1 MINRRSLRVKA
12 FKNLYAY
19 ESSKGANY
27 HLALDR
33 INEKFSPDLNSMEV
47 ADKDDLRRKKEL
59 ALKAIDQKLQKENG
73 EIAGEVQ
80 TEVQDAIEFMHQLN
94 KKDFKNLNLN
104 LTGEADR
111 VSEDHIMILSVV
123 EELAFVNKKLSD
135 EKKSLANV
143 LGEKAVSNTN
153 LFQNRVVEKLRNDQA
168 FQKQKIKF
176 KIHWGNHADS
186 LRDWYKGILKKDET
200 YKEYCKKETPDYADD
215 WDIVDYICRVIV
227 LKNDVFSGFFEDIDL
242 DWLDNKHIV
251 KSLVQ
256 KTIKSLKEEES
267 ELQLADISYN
277 WEDDS
282 AYVQELFEKTVEQN
296 DYIESLLRE
305 KLQNWDIDRV
315 ALTDKV
321 LLKLAI
327 AEMLYF
333 PSIPTKVTI
342 NEFIEISKVFST
354 PKSKSF
360 LNGILDT
367 LAIDLK
373 ERGIIRKS
381 GRGLLD
387 NK

>member
-33 INEKFSPDLNSMEV
+33 LSEKFSPDLNSMEV
-47 ADKDDLRRKKEL
+47 TDKDELRRKKDL
-59 ALKAIDQKLQKENG
+59 AIKAIDQKLQNATSEIG
-73 EIAGEVQ
+73 EEVQ
-80 TEVQDAIEFMHQLN
+80 SEVIDAIEYMHQLN
-94 KKDFKNLNLN
+94 KSDFKSLNKNLS
-104 LTGEADR
+104 GEADR
-111 VSEDHIMILSVV
+111 VSEDHIMILSIL

-143 LGEKAVSNTN
+143 LGEKAVLNTN
-153 LFQNRVVEKLRNDQA
+153 LFDNRVVDKLRKDQA
-168 FQKQKIKF
+168 YQKLKIKY
-176 KIHWGNHADS
+176 KIHWDNQADTI
-186 LRDWYKGILKKDET
+186 RDWYKGILKKDET
-200 YKEYCKKETPDYADD
+200 YKEYNKKEKTDFADD
-215 WDIVDYICRVIV
+215 WNIVDYICRVIV
-227 LKNDVFSGFFEDIDL
+227 LKNDVFTGFFEDIDL
-242 DWLDNKHIV
+242 DWHDNKLIV
-251 KSLVQ
+251 KSLVL
-256 KTIKSLKEEES
+256 KTIKFMKEEES
-267 ELQLADISYN
+267 DVQIADISYN

-296 DYIESLLRE
+296 DYIESFLKE
-305 KLQNWDIDRV
+305 KLQNWDIERV

-327 AEMLYF
+327 AEMLFF

-367 LAIDLK
+367 LSIDLK

-387 NK
+387 NR